1 MTQDLSNIEKMLNIC
16 ANLDEI
22 LGIRYALLLVLGALF
37 LLKLK
42 MWKTAGIYSGGAIA
56 CLLFGLA
63 TPGVINWLVASAA
76 DANVLPTA
84 SIIIAVV
91 MGTLSLFMLLFGFYL
106 LYLPVKIAKQNGKEN
121 LGNIIGFSAFSIIIP
136 FLWPFA
142 IYFAYKPHK
151 PVVEL
156 QGPQNL

>member
-1 MTQDLSNIEKMLNIC
+1 MPNDLKNIENLLNIC

-22 LGIRYALLLVLGALF
+22 LGIRYAMLLVLGALF

-42 MWKTAGIYSGGAIA
+42 MWKTAGIYFALGIA
-56 CLLFGLA
+56 SILFGLA
-63 TPGVINWLVASAA
+63 TPGVINWLVDSAK

-84 SIIIAVV
+84 SVVIAVV
-91 MGTLSLFMLLFGFYL
+91 MSITSLAMLLAGFWL
-106 LYLPVKIAKQNGKEN
+106 LYLPVKIAKANGKEN
-121 LGNIIGFSAFSIIIP
+121 LSKIIGLSAFSIIIP

-151 PVVEL
+151 PVEL
-156 QGPQNL
+156 QGPPNL